1 MKYLKTIL
9 RAYKYRI
16 YPNKEQSIL
25 INKTIGCSRFVYN
38 HYLNKRIE
46 LYKEENKTMNYY
58 ACANDLTSL
67 KKEYEWLQEVDSI
80 SLQQTLKDLDHTYQN
95 FFRRVKKGEKEVG
108 FPRFKSKKNPKQSYR
123 TQNINSN
130 IEIIDNKIKL
140 PKLGLVKFVNSRSF
154 EGKIKSCTIRRNSS
168 GKYFASILVEEEI
181 QTLPQNNNTVG
192 FDLGISDFL
201 ATSDGEIIKNPKT
214 LYQYEQKLAKLQRQ
228 LAKKQKGS
236 NRYKKQSIKIARLY
250 ERIKNIRT
258 DFLQKL
264 STQIIKENQLIISED
279 LNVKS
284 MVQNHNLAKAISDVS
299 WSEFCRMVEYK
310 ADWYGRTYH
319 KIDMYFPSSQTC
331 SQCGYKN
338 TKIKDLNIR
347 QWICP
352 QCNTNHHRDKNAAI
366 NILNRG
372 LKELNIAV

>member
-80 SLQQTLKDLDHTYQN
+80 SLQQTLKDLDHAYQN

-201 ATSDGEIIKNPKT
+201 ATSDGEIINNPKT
-214 LYQYEQKLAKLQRQ
+214 LYQYEQKLARLQRQ

-331 SQCGYKN
+331 SQYGYKN